1 MDKIPARPVPPYR
14 ETKNYVAQINQM
26 TARPVERPTNA
37 VIYKIVEVVD
47 GQPRVRY
54 TDKRP
59 AGASYEVVGR

>member
-1 MDKIPARPVPPYR
+1 
-14 ETKNYVAQINQM
+14 M

-37 VIYKIVEVVD
+37 IIYKIVEVVD